1 MTTLLSPVNE
11 GTLAAGS
18 VLSTVMDTYAKAQAV
33 GSHLKPVVLLA
44 LHPLPVLSLL

>member
-18 VLSTVMDTYAKAQAV
+18 VLSTVMDTYAKTQAI
-33 GSHLKPVVLLA
+33 GSHLKTLRENVVYF
-44 LHPLPVLSLL
+44 V